1 MGERQYLCID
11 LKSFYASVECVER
24 GLDPMTARLVVA
36 DPGRGEKTICL
47 AVSPALKALG
57 IRNRCRVYEIPATV
71 SYLMAPPRMKRYME
85 YSADIYGVY
94 LEYIAKEDIHVYSI
108 DEAFL
113 DVTDYLSLYHMTAW
127 ELGEKIRKNI
137 REKLGIPAAAGVG
150 TNLYLAKIALDI
162 LAKHAPDSMAYLDE
176 RLFREKLWDYRP
188 LTDFWRIGKGTV
200 KRLAGIGITT
210 MGQLAHTEEE
220 ILYRMFGV
228 DAELLIDHAWGRESV
243 TMEDIKAYRAKSS
256 YLSSGQVLMRD
267 YDFEEGK
274 LIVKEMLDALCLDLA
289 EKGLAAQSVTLAVG
303 YSYDLELKP
312 ASGTAALRGGG
323 SSYRVLLSP
332 VMELYGRIVERDKPI
347 RRINVT
353 LNGIGKKT
361 YEQYDLFTDA
371 AGAERDRKL
380 QQAALEIKRRF
391 GKNALVRGMD
401 LQEAA
406 TARERNRQIG
416 GHRSGEE

>member
-162 LAKHAPDSMAYLDE
+162 LAKHSPDSMAYLDE

-256 YLSSGQVLMRD
+256 SLSSGQVLMRD

-323 SSYRVLLSP
+323 SSYRVMLSP

-353 LNGIGKKT
+353 LNGVGKKT

>member
-1 MGERQYLCID
+1 M
-11 LKSFYASVECVER
+11 ECVER

-256 YLSSGQVLMRD
+256 SLSSGQVLMRD